1 MCYKKVTFWAD
12 RKVLVHP
19 KAGMSTPPLFYPG
32 FSVRPSDYRLFQA
45 ADMICTLELLVAK
58 AEDGSLSKSE
68 REFFGGMRDLKKNY
82 LKPLA
87 KMASLPGAK

>member
-1 MCYKKVTFWAD
+1 M
-12 RKVLVHP
+12 
-19 KAGMSTPPLFYPG
+19 
-32 FSVRPSDYRLFQA
+32 RPSDYRLFQV

-82 LKPLA
+82 LKPLT